1 MVDNMKAYKRLKKM
15 AETVDDLIS
24 NDVIVADIA
33 TDHGYLAELLDR
45 NKKIKIVYASDI
57 SQKCL
62 DKIVKLKKDFNL
74 EKVVPLLGDG
84 LMPYSKLDLA
94 VIAGVGGLEI
104 IKIITKQNLQENGIN
119 KCNLFVL
126 QPAQNV
132 FEFRK
137 WLYNQEIF
145 IIKDF
150 LVEDAKKF
158 YPIIAVD
165 LSRKQKNEWN
175 LYNLFVGRD
184 NDADS
189 DVVQRYFKFVK
200 ENFEYL
206 EKIDKMV
213 IEKDEVVR
221 EKYEIYNMVNTLL
234 K

>member
-1 MVDNMKAYKRLKKM
+1 MKAYKRLKKM
-15 AETVDDLIS
+15 AETVDSLIA
-24 NDVIVADIA
+24 NDAVVADIA

-45 NKKIKIVYASDI
+45 NDKIKTVYASDI

-62 DKIVKLKKDFNL
+62 DKVVKLKKDFNL
-74 EKVVPLLGDG
+74 DKVVPLLGDG
-84 LMPYSKLDLA
+84 LMSYSKLDLA
-94 VIAGVGGLEI
+94 VIAGVGGLET
-104 IKIITKQNLQENGIN
+104 IKMLTKQNTQENGQN
-119 KCNLFVL
+119 KCNLFIL

-137 WLYNQEIF
+137 WLFKQEIF
-145 IIKDF
+145 VIKDF

-165 LSRKQKNEWN
+165 LSRKQKNEDS

-189 DVVQRYFKFVK
+189 EVVQRYFKFVK